1 MLKIS
6 IKGVETA
13 INSIVMDNSN
23 ATDNAVYNLQGQRV
37 NGNSLTKS
45 IYIKNGKKFAVK

>member
-13 INSIVMDNSN
+13 INSIVMGNNN
-23 ATDNAVYNLQGQRV
+23 AADNAIYNLQGQRV
-37 NGNSLTKS
+37 NGNSLAKG